1 MSKPQN
7 IMLRENKQFAGYIQ
21 GSIFIT
27 LKNKLNETFREV
39 YAQSCSPLCDPM
51 ACSPPG
57 SSVNGILQQEYWSG
71 LPCPPPGDLPDPGI
85 KPTFLASPEL
95 PGRFFTTSATWETCI
110 CV

>member
-85 KPTFLASPEL
+85 KPTSLASPEL